1 MLKLL
6 ILCLGASVLLA
17 LSHRDNP
24 VQRVHWGQT
33 GHFMRCETDLYMLI
47 AILWLTGFSFLRT
60 DYNDTAAYIR
70 GFRNAQSLAE
80 GFASG
85 AYTDWMENPLSMFYR
100 DLMAGV
106 TDNYHVYFLLP
117 TLLHAVAL
125 VKLLKHDSVSP
136 GMSMLLYFS
145 LGAYGML
152 FLAAFKQ
159 SMAMAILLLA
169 LPYAE
174 QKKYVKYVLF
184 VLLATLFH
192 FYAIVY
198 LVVPLLFGKPWG
210 KTTWLMVMIA
220 VFTLVTYDSTL
231 GALMRNVENMGG
243 DIAAEELFDGHSIN
257 ALRVA
262 VYWVPA
268 LLALVFRKH
277 VNYESTRM
285 ENLIVNMT
293 VLCACIL
300 TIGLAEGA
308 NLSGRMAGYFEIA
321 TVIAL
326 PYIIKKTFTEES
338 AEFVTVSAVLLFL
351 GYFCY
356 EYSSFGTQYRAITLG
371 RFLLEL
377 MGIR

>member
-1 MLKLL
+1 M
-6 ILCLGASVLLA
+6 
-17 LSHRDNP
+17 
-24 VQRVHWGQT
+24 
-33 GHFMRCETDLYMLI
+33 
-47 AILWLTGFSFLRT
+47 
-60 DYNDTAAYIR
+60 
-70 GFRNAQSLAE
+70 
-80 GFASG
+80 
-85 AYTDWMENPLSMFYR
+85 
-100 DLMAGV
+100 
-106 TDNYHVYFLLP
+106 
-117 TLLHAVAL
+117 
-125 VKLLKHDSVSP
+125 
-136 GMSMLLYFS
+136 
-145 LGAYGML
+145 
-152 FLAAFKQ
+152 
-159 SMAMAILLLA
+159 
-169 LPYAE
+169 
-174 QKKYVKYVLF
+174 LF

-308 NLSGRMAGYFEIA
+308 NLYGRMAGYFEIA